1 MGLTNLTT
9 YLYRGYNPVTKYHGH
24 PSTVDGSE
32 IRRAPVEVGS
42 SHYLQ
47 GFSTIPGGVGFLNH
61 QQYQDGVLPYQ
72 SHRIHGTIVNLPIYM
87 KTHKNQPSM

>member
-1 MGLTNLTT
+1 MQPT

-32 IRRAPVEVGS
+32 IRQAPVEAGS
-42 SHYLQ
+42 LSHYLQ
-47 GFSTIPGGVGFLNH
+47 GLSTIPGGCFGFLNH

-72 SHRIHGTIVNLPIYM
+72 SHRIHGAIVYIP
-87 KTHKNQPSM
+87 T

>member
-9 YLYRGYNPVTKYHGH
+9 YLNRGYNPVTKYHGH

-32 IRRAPVEVGS
+32 IRQAPVEVGS

-47 GFSTIPGGVGFLNH
+47 GFSTIPG
-61 QQYQDGVLPYQ
+61 
-72 SHRIHGTIVNLPIYM
+72 RISE
-87 KTHKNQPSM
+87 PSTVSRWCTTLSVP